1 MHRPHRLIITITI
14 SLVAFMISL
23 SQGIENLNPNDLDK
37 LFSDLGNESY
47 EIRQKTQN
55 LIIDQGKKNR
65 DLILDESFKFYV
77 KSKDPEVKYRLRST
91 MLEIIG
97 SNLKPE
103 GFIGIRMVDAPM
115 RIVDDGKI
123 ENIRAVRILSVVPN
137 TAASK
142 AGLKPGDQITRLDGN
157 KFPEQG
163 LAYLELSKY
172 IRAKSSGEQVKLH
185 IRRGFGVSMKK
196 MEIDIKLGERP
207 EGLGADRK
215 IEAFNKWFQDNLNKD
230 SQKPLNST
238 TQP

>member
-1 MHRPHRLIITITI
+1 MHQPHRLIITITI
-14 SLVAFMISL
+14 PLVAFMISL

-115 RIVDDGKI
+115 RIVVM
-123 ENIRAVRILSVVPN
+123 VRLKTLEPSEYLVLYPTRQHLKLDLS
-137 TAASK
+137 
-142 AGLKPGDQITRLDGN
+142 
-157 KFPEQG
+157 
-163 LAYLELSKY
+163 LE
-172 IRAKSSGEQVKLH
+172 IKLL
-185 IRRGFGVSMKK
+185 VW
-196 MEIDIKLGERP
+196 MEINSLT
-207 EGLGADRK
+207 
-215 IEAFNKWFQDNLNKD
+215 KD
-230 SQKPLNST
+230 
-238 TQP
+238 